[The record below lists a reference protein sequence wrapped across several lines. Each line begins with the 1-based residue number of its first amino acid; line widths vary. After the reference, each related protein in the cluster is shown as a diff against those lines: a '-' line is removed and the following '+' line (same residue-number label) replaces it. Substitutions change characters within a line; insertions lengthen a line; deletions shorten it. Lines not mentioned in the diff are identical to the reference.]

1 MEFVSTYSVHSE
13 HFGRVLSHFLRRF
26 LHNKHDRVAKCGGRL
41 PGESVISESVSSFLE
56 LTRSSSGHKYDCI
69 PGIRWAAAAFY
80 HPLVDVVQ

>member
-26 LHNKHDRVAKCGGRL
+26 LHNKHDRVASSGGRL
-41 PGESVISESVSSFLE
+41 LEEDVISGYFLE
-56 LTRSSSGHKYDCI
+56 LTRSSSGRKYCCI

-80 HPLVDVVQ
+80 HPNVDISTVR